1 VALAQAFAQNNMQA
15 RGRYIRIV
23 GVERATTYGTSL
35 YELEAYGRPMQSTE
49 GTLFAMDIQAQDNV
63 LLQSQ
68 STTITVKGY
77 DAQGNEIDI
86 TNAYTLTT
94 AGVEA
99 TIQGNTLTA
108 NQYGTI
114 EVTAVVGTIAASTTI
129 VVLETEQATQAIVTP
144 QEVTLPIG
152 ESVVFEY
159 SIVNQFGASTES
171 ISVPFIATQEGDTT
185 ILFQGLGMDA
195 TAIVHVIAYT
205 DYNLALGKKIEAS
218 GSESDATKPA
228 AAVDGKLDTR
238 WSSRFQD
245 NEWIAVDL
253 GNCYRIHTLTLRWE
267 AAYAT
272 EYQIQVSDDG
282 IHYNTIQT
290 ITNAKGGVQN
300 IDLRSN
306 LQSIPARYVR
316 IVCLKRNTGYGSSL
330 WEIEVYGDGPCDA
343 QTTDIET
350 TYTNPTTT
358 RKVIINH
365 QLYIIHPSGI
375 YNAQG
380 RKVND
385 NK

>member
-1 VALAQAFAQNNMQA
+1 M
-15 RGRYIRIV
+15 
-23 GVERATTYGTSL
+23 
-35 YELEAYGRPMQSTE
+35 
-49 GTLFAMDIQAQDNV
+49 
-63 LLQSQ
+63 QSQ

-129 VVLETEQATQAIVTP
+129 VVLETEQATQAIVIP

-171 ISVPFIATQEGDTT
+171 ISVPFMATQEGDTT

-205 DYNLALGKKIEAS
+205 DYNLALGKKVEAS
-218 GSESDATKPA
+218 GSESDATQPA

-343 QTTDIET
+343 QTTDVET